1 MFSCKD
7 TVWKCHLKL
16 WPAVFHDILLCSLD
30 WVGVEFSPLLWLSHF
45 PFYGSLTPWHLLPAG
60 QNSKLAPRLA
70 NARHSQ
76 LWSFSAQM
84 QMLQSWSRV
93 IWGEGWW
100 ISSISLKSQNL
111 LCKSRDCHWKALHLS
126 FLPDRPWSQ
135 FAFKCCHLSNFQQM
149 CYNQKRNRSRVVLQI
164 PSDLN

>member
-1 MFSCKD
+1 MHNFFWVSCKD
-7 TVWKCHLKL
+7 SVWKCHLKL
-16 WPAVFHDILLCSLD
+16 FPAVFHDILLCGLKCI
-30 WVGVEFSPLLWLSHF
+30 VVVFSPLLWLSHF

-84 QMLQSWSRV
+84 QMLQIWSRV

-100 ISSISLKSQNL
+100 ISFKSQNL
-111 LCKSRDCHWKALHLS
+111 LCKSRDCHWKALHLW

-135 FAFKCCHLSNFQQM
+135 FSVKYPMLSNLQQM
-149 CYNQKRNRSRVVLQI
+149 CFNQRGRQAE
-164 PSDLN
+164 